1 MPKHACAYC
10 GIHDPS
16 AVAYC
21 PAAKRWFCN
30 GRGNT
35 SGSHIIHHLVRSKA
49 KEVTLHKEGPMGETT
64 LECYN
69 CGCRNV
75 FVLGFVPAKAESV
88 VVLLCRTP
96 CAQQANVKDIEW
108 DSALWQPLI
117 QDREFV
123 PWLVKVPTAADQARA
138 RQISAQ
144 QIAKLEELWNVRIL
158 IFI

>member
-1 MPKHACAYC
+1 
-10 GIHDPS
+10 
-16 AVAYC
+16 
-21 PAAKRWFCN
+21 
-30 GRGNT
+30 
-35 SGSHIIHHLVRSKA
+35 
-49 KEVTLHKEGPMGETT
+49 MGETT

-144 QIAKLEELWNVRIL
+144 QIAKLEELWNVRIV